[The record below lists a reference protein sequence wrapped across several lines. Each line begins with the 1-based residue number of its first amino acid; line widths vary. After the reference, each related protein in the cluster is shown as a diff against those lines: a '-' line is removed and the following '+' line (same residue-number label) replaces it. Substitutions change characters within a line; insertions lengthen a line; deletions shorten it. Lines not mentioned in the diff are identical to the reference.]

1 MVRRMK
7 WTRSAFG
14 DDSTVILLTQYLQY
28 TVDYYTRDERRTKK
42 TTVRLSDKRHVGAAV
57 VVSA

>member
-14 DDSTVILLTQYLQY
+14 DDCTTELTQYLQY
-28 TVDYYTRDERRTKK
+28 TVDY
-42 TTVRLSDKRHVGAAV
+42 
-57 VVSA
+57 

>member
-14 DDSTVILLTQYLQY
+14 DDSTGFLLTQYLQC
-28 TVDYYTRDERRTKK
+28 TVDY
-42 TTVRLSDKRHVGAAV
+42 
-57 VVSA
+57 